1 MEQCAK
7 CFSVNIAGLNNSLK
21 RRKIK
26 TLLMQD
32 QVDILC
38 LWETHMRKAEE
49 KYFKGLFYGSIFHA
63 PAPTKSKGV
72 LIWIKNISLGNQ
84 GIFKWWEWLLCPIEW
99 GVGWRNL
106 DHSRYLC
113 TQPRPPPKFVWL
125 EWTFLKQVLIKCE
138 GQSQIKGYPFYI
150 ISTLPRSGWKADCPK
165 KLKLTEESDKDAP

>member
-1 MEQCAK
+1 MRGGRGKGWKGSGEGREGKVKEKRKKVKMEQCAK

-72 LIWIKNISLGNQ
+72 LI
-84 GIFKWWEWLLCPIEW
+84 
-99 GVGWRNL
+99 
-106 DHSRYLC
+106 
-113 TQPRPPPKFVWL
+113 
-125 EWTFLKQVLIKCE
+125 
-138 GQSQIKGYPFYI
+138 
-150 ISTLPRSGWKADCPK
+150 
-165 KLKLTEESDKDAP
+165 